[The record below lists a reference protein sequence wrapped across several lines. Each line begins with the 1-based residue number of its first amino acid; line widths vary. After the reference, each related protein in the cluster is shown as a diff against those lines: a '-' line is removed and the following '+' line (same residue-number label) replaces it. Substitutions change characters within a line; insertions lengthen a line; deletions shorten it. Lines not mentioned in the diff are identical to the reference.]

1 MGVITTQEAKKHLHA
16 CMKPDPGGRTWLKVC
31 TIFVWSSLLCPPQY
45 TTYQPTVFADSYFLQ
60 DWPSVT
66 VTAEL
71 GNFWLPMVITRHCFS
86 WLPQIC
92 QEKQP
97 PRKGKTITFF
107 TSPNLDKLP
116 PLFLFYFQW
125 RKHLTTFQW
134 LHNEM
139 SFLLAFQQLLSLAS
153 YSLLHH

>member
-1 MGVITTQEAKKHLHA
+1 MHAWNLTLGVGHGLKSAQFLCEVPFSVHHSILHIN
-16 CMKPDPGGRTWLKVC
+16 PLSLQTH
-31 TIFVWSSLLCPPQY
+31 IFY
-45 TTYQPTVFADSYFLQ
+45 Q

-153 YSLLHH
+153 YSLPHH

>member
-1 MGVITTQEAKKHLHA
+1 MRAWNLTLEVGHGLRSAQFLCEVPFSVHHSILHIN
-16 CMKPDPGGRTWLKVC
+16 PLSLQTH
-31 TIFVWSSLLCPPQY
+31 IFY
-45 TTYQPTVFADSYFLQ
+45 Q

-107 TSPNLDKLP
+107 TSPNLDNFHHCF
-116 PLFLFYFQW
+116 FLFSMEKASLYLSMTPQW
-125 RKHLTTFQW
+125 DVFPSCFST
-134 LHNEM
+134 
-139 SFLLAFQQLLSLAS
+139 AFVFS
-153 YSLLHH
+153 